1 MKLIITE
8 KQFKKLILKE
18 NKESDLKLLSEF
30 CSLWEE
36 LTDVSKNNFLKDK
49 ENLTSYGLPLDP
61 SMFCQL
67 PLTVEWI
74 TDKERKLL
82 KKLLKKLL

>member
-30 CSLWEE
+30 CSRWEE
-36 LTDVSKNNFLKDK
+36 LTDDSKNNFLKDK
-49 ENLTSYGLPLDP
+49 ENLTSDGLPLDP
-61 SMFCQL
+61 FMFCKE
-67 PLTVEWI
+67 PLSVEWI
-74 TDKERKLL
+74 TDKERNLL
-82 KKLLKKLL
+82 KKLI